1 MYYNFKFDE
10 DISVHRV
17 PIEVGAR
24 DYSVISPL
32 VIEAFVRESSPP
44 VPEGP
49 SGEENTID
57 APSHTPQST
66 SGRDG
71 DAAEETTHL
80 LSSSD
85 RHPTEHSQS
94 ATRASPLGSSV
105 LDTGTFPAN
114 GDTDVS
120 PGNHNAT
127 MFPQRHSPTGS
138 VQSSSLFS
146 SGLPSPVMSP
156 RGRSL
161 SDTGVTLVPRGN
173 PPGSLNGQTQLPQ
186 RPQSLVG
193 FVPTTTGLLTT
204 LGGPPGPVSGAEES
218 PPTPPHVSTV
228 HRHSPTGSNHSSVV
242 HPHRGTG
249 TVDLPQRQQQ
259 QQGSRLSSERNT
271 PVLSPHN
278 GSAAAG
284 QHGTPTVHSPRQ
296 GTSGGRGSPTE
307 LLVEITH
314 RRAAPTVTSRYE
326 ATEPIHAVLPSAS
339 QREREQRTPVLRR
352 PDTGSPTELLME
364 TAFRQHTPPVSSR
377 AETRESIPAIQP
389 STGHIKNE
397 HDTPISHRSS
407 GRVSPTEHLT
417 GTAYRRGSPVVR
429 ASHESA
435 SPVASSASPHL
446 RHRDSGNS
454 TPSVPS
460 PRQRA
465 PGPENSSRHTGPASE
480 LPSSESRVNH
490 RESDHRTSLMQG
502 QEASRTGTPTQRLQG
517 FSHACSSRS
526 SSVHSRPDHSPPRV
540 FSPSS
545 LPRESAIPSRDS
557 AFAAVTG
564 ERAAHVGILPS
575 EVEELR
581 QERDNLARELRQ
593 RSAHYEAELRRVKSR
608 NEDLQQQLMSIEVT

>member
-1 MYYNFKFDE
+1 M
-10 DISVHRV
+10 

-32 VIEAFVRESSPP
+32 MIEAIVRESSPP

-57 APSHTPQST
+57 APSHTPQCT
-66 SGRDG
+66 SGRDIS
-71 DAAEETTHL
+71 AAEETTHL
-80 LSSSD
+80 LSTSD
-85 RHPTEHSQS
+85 RHPREHSQS
-94 ATRASPLGSSV
+94 ATRASPLGFSV
-105 LDTGTFPAN
+105 LDTGTVPVN

-127 MFPQRHSPTGS
+127 IFPQRHSPTGS

-161 SDTGVTLVPRGN
+161 SDTGVPLVPRGN

-193 FVPTTTGLLTT
+193 FAPTTAGLLTT

-218 PPTPPHVSTV
+218 PPTPPHLSTV
-228 HRHSPTGSNHSSVV
+228 HRHSPTGSNHRSVV

-249 TVDLPQRQQQ
+249 TVDLPPQQQQ
-259 QQGSRLSSERNT
+259 QQGSRHPSHRNT

-278 GSAAAG
+278 GSAAASE
-284 QHGTPTVHSPRQ
+284 HDTPSVHSPRQ
-296 GTSGGRGSPTE
+296 GTSGGGGSPTE
-307 LLVEITH
+307 LLVEIT
-314 RRAAPTVTSRYE
+314 
-326 ATEPIHAVLPSAS
+326 HAVLPSAS
-339 QREREQRTPVLRR
+339 QRERERRTPVLHRS
-352 PDTGSPTELLME
+352 DIGSPTELLME
-364 TAFRQHTPPVSSR
+364 TAYRRHTPPVSSR
-377 AETRESIPAIQP
+377 AESRESIPAIQP
-389 STGHIKNE
+389 STGQIKNQHE
-397 HDTPISHRSS
+397 TPISHRSS
-407 GRVSPTEHLT
+407 GTVGPTERLKD
-417 GTAYRRGSPVVR
+417 TAYGRGSPVVR
-429 ASHESA
+429 SSHESS

-465 PGPENSSRHTGPASE
+465 PGPENSSRHAGPTSE

-490 RESDHRTSLMQG
+490 RESDHRTSLIQG
-502 QEASRTGTPTQRLQG
+502 QEAPGTGTRTQRSHG
-517 FSHACSSRS
+517 FSHACSNRS
-526 SSVHSRPDHSPPRV
+526 SSVHSRPDHSPPRF
-540 FSPSS
+540 FSPPS
-545 LPRESAIPSRDS
+545 LPSESAIPSRDS
-557 AFAAVTG
+557 AFAAVAG

-608 NEDLQQQLMSIEVT
+608 NEDIQQQLISIEVT